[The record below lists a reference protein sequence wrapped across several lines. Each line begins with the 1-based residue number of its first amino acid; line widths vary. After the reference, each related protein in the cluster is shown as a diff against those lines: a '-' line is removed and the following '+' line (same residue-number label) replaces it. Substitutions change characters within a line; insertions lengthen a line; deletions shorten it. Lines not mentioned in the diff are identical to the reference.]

1 MRLTGGLCVEASKL
15 KQRLV
20 LLACLTLGFSAS
32 PALAFKNIEGC
43 DIVTFAAKGS
53 PIAIAEDRWQSY
65 RDKAGAI
72 LAAAPG
78 ADATLTE
85 WRAVANKLIE
95 AQKSLLE
102 PEKGSKPYQDY
113 LAGDSCL
120 VLARLDA
127 ASVQSLLDEAGQSA
141 PEAASTALRRVTKAA
156 RTQIDNIE
164 RSARFRSN
172 RDKTAMAAQYY
183 CFVAGAIVAL
193 LPPGRERAV
202 ALDSFGTTITCNTAG
217 RIE

>member
-1 MRLTGGLCVEASKL
+1 M

-20 LLACLTLGFSAS
+20 LLACLALGFSAG
-32 PALAFKNIEGC
+32 PALAFKISKAATS
-43 DIVTFAAKGS
+43 TFAAKGA
-53 PIAIAEDRWQSY
+53 PIALPQERWQSY
-65 RDKAGAI
+65 RAKAETI

-85 WRAVANKLIE
+85 WRAVANELIE

-113 LAGDSCL
+113 LAGESCL

-127 ASVQSLLDEAGQSA
+127 AAVEGLLEEVAQSA
-141 PEAASTALRRVTKAA
+141 PEAAATALRLVTQAA

-183 CFVAGAIVAL
+183 CFVAGAIMAL
-193 LPPGRERAV
+193 LPPERQQTI
-202 ALDSFGTTITCNTAG
+202 ALESFGHTIACKTIG

>member
-1 MRLTGGLCVEASKL
+1 M

-20 LLACLTLGFSAS
+20 LLACLALGLSAG

-43 DIVTFAAKGS
+43 DIVTFAAKGT
-53 PIAIAEDRWQSY
+53 PIAFPEERWRSY
-65 RDKAGAI
+65 RDQAEAI

-78 ADATLTE
+78 PDATLTE
-85 WRAVANKLIE
+85 WRAIANKLIE
-95 AQKSLLE
+95 AQRNLLE

-113 LAGDSCL
+113 LAGESCL

-127 ASVQSLLDEAGQSA
+127 AAIEGLLGEAGQSA
-141 PEAASTALRRVTKAA
+141 PEAVATALRRVTQAA

-183 CFVAGAIVAL
+183 CFVAGAIVAV
-193 LPPGRERAV
+193 LPPEREQAV
-202 ALDSFGTTITCNTAG
+202 ALDSFGTTIACKTAG

>member
-1 MRLTGGLCVEASKL
+1 MPSRISK
-15 KQRLV
+15 
-20 LLACLTLGFSAS
+20 AATS
-32 PALAFKNIEGC
+32 PP
-43 DIVTFAAKGS
+43 S
-53 PIAIAEDRWQSY
+53 PPRARRWLPEERWRSY
-65 RDKAGAI
+65 RDQAEAI

-78 ADATLTE
+78 PDATLTE

-95 AQKSLLE
+95 AQRNLLE

-113 LAGDSCL
+113 LAGESCL
-120 VLARLDA
+120 VLAKLDA
-127 ASVQSLLDEAGQSA
+127 AAVEGLLDEAAQSA
-141 PEAASTALRRVTKAA
+141 PEAAAAALRRVTQAA

-172 RDKTAMAAQYY
+172 RDKTAMAVQYY

-193 LPPGRERAV
+193 LPPEREQAV
-202 ALDSFGTTITCNTAG
+202 AFDSFGTTITCKTAG